1 MRNLMT
7 TFKKFLLLFVLAL
20 LAYGLISPVRGY
32 GFKLATGLHCV
43 AFFALTFWAL
53 WKYSSQLNPWGILS
67 MIILPWLPEFA
78 YRIYTPESTL
88 TSLPCTALP
97 MQAILAAVII
107 YYNRKIWLVLLLG
120 AALIYSATEGQNQW
134 YEWAN
139 YGMNK
144 ARPASLATAE
154 VFNGEQSVALSNMN
168 EEYLVFDVWSS
179 TCGSCI
185 NALPEVQ
192 ALHDQYNDNSKV
204 QVASLFVCYKDE
216 TIETALN
223 IVKKRGCNLPVYAVD
238 KLSVILAEC
247 GITAYPRVLILDK
260 NRNVIFN
267 GSLAFAKRKLKT
279 LEI

>member
-1 MRNLMT
+1 MT
-7 TFKKFLLLFVLAL
+7 APKKSYLLLFVLAL
-20 LAYGLISPVRGY
+20 LAYGLIAPVRGC

-53 WKYSSQLNPWGILS
+53 WKYRSQLNPWGILS

-88 TSLPCTALP
+88 ISLPCTALP

-107 YYNRKIWLVLLLG
+107 YYNRKIWLILVLG
-120 AALIYSATEGQNQW
+120 FALIYSVTEGQNQW
-134 YEWAN
+134 YEWAS
-139 YGMNK
+139 YGTNQ
-144 ARPASLATAE
+144 AGPSCLAAAE
-154 VFNGEQSVALSNMN
+154 VFNGEQTVALGDMK
-168 EEYLVFDVWSS
+168 EDYLVLDVWSS

-192 ALHDQYNDNSKV
+192 ALHDKYKDNPKV
-204 QVASLFVCYKDE
+204 KVASLFVCYKDE
-216 TIETALN
+216 TIDKALE
-223 IVKKRGCNLPVYAVD
+223 IVKKRGCSMPVYAVD
-238 KLSVILAEC
+238 KSSVILSEC
-247 GITAYPRVLILDK
+247 GISTYPHVLIIDK
-260 NRNVIFN
+260 DRNVIFN

>member
-1 MRNLMT
+1 M
-7 TFKKFLLLFVLAL
+7 KKTKKSYLLLFILAL
-20 LAYGLISPVRGY
+20 LSYVALMPVRSY
-32 GFKLATGLHCV
+32 DLKLAAGLHSA

-53 WKYSSQLNPWGILS
+53 WKYNSKLNPWAIVF
-67 MIILPWLPEFA
+67 MIVLPWLADFGL
-78 YRIYTPESTL
+78 RIYTPETTL
-88 TSLPCTALP
+88 RSLPLTALP
-97 MQAILAAVII
+97 LQAILAAVII
-107 YYNRKIWLVLLLG
+107 YYNRKIWLILLF
-120 AALIYSATEGQNQW
+120 AAAFLYSVTEGQNQW

-154 VFNGEQSVALSNMN
+154 VSTGGQSVALSDMN

-192 ALHDQYNDNSKV
+192 ALHDQYKDNPKV

-223 IVKKRGCNLPVYAVD
+223 IVKKRGCDLPVYAVD
-238 KLSVILAEC
+238 KSSVILAEC

-260 NRNVIFN
+260 NRNVVFN
-267 GSLAFAKRKLKT
+267 GSLAFAKRKLKS
-279 LEI
+279 LDI

>member
-1 MRNLMT
+1 MMKM
-7 TFKKFLLLFVLAL
+7 KKSYLLLFILAL
-20 LAYGLISPVRGY
+20 LSYVALMPVRGY
-32 GFKLATGLHCV
+32 DLKLAAGLHCA

-53 WKYSSQLNPWGILS
+53 WRYNSKLNPWAIVF
-67 MIILPWLPEFA
+67 MIVLPWLADFGL
-78 YRIYTPESTL
+78 RIYTPSTTL
-88 TSLPCTALP
+88 WSLPLTALP
-97 MQAILAAVII
+97 LQAILAAVII
-107 YYNRKIWLVLLLG
+107 YYNRKIWLILLL
-120 AALIYSATEGQNQW
+120 AAAFLYSVTEGQNQW

-154 VFNGEQSVALSNMN
+154 VFTGEQSVALSDMN

-179 TCGSCI
+179 SCGSCI

-192 ALHDQYNDNSKV
+192 ALHDQYKDNPNV

-223 IVKKRGCNLPVYAVD
+223 IVKKRGCDLSVYAVD
-238 KLSVILAEC
+238 KSSVILAEC

-267 GSLAFAKRKLKT
+267 GSLAFAKRKLKS
-279 LEI
+279 LDI

>member
-1 MRNLMT
+1 MNAT
-7 TFKKFLLLFVLAL
+7 KKSYLLLFVLAL

-154 VFNGEQSVALSNMN
+154 VFNGEQSVALSN
-168 EEYLVFDVWSS
+168 

-192 ALHDQYNDNSKV
+192 ALHDQYKDNSKV

-260 NRNVIFN
+260 NRYVIFN

>member
-1 MRNLMT
+1 
-7 TFKKFLLLFVLAL
+7 
-20 LAYGLISPVRGY
+20 
-32 GFKLATGLHCV
+32 
-43 AFFALTFWAL
+43 
-53 WKYSSQLNPWGILS
+53 

-78 YRIYTPESTL
+78 YRIYTPESTM

-97 MQAILAAVII
+97 MQVILAAVII

-192 ALHDQYNDNSKV
+192 ALHDQYKDNSKV